1 MSTAPRYWNQVMDP
15 QRCVDLEDFLNGVKY
30 NEDALASSYSG
41 TDLSLE
47 RRMKQIESTLQVLQ
61 RPTSYRPRGARLPQT
76 NFRARDH
83 VSASTQ
89 LVGSNPSLE
98 KPRWPKDDSVVSRG
112 NTPEQV
118 NARPC
123 RHCGSSKHW
132 DYDCRHAR
140 QGARLVKVNFASP
153 ETGYTEAQEA
163 YDALYYEDSEVDEP
177 SDNPDVNVEDNSAD
191 QQDFC
196 EPLQSATFSALH
208 TN

>member
-1 MSTAPRYWNQVMDP
+1 M
-15 QRCVDLEDFLNGVKY
+15 
-30 NEDALASSYSG
+30 
-41 TDLSLE
+41 
-47 RRMKQIESTLQVLQ
+47 
-61 RPTSYRPRGARLPQT
+61 
-76 NFRARDH
+76 
-83 VSASTQ
+83 
-89 LVGSNPSLE
+89 
-98 KPRWPKDDSVVSRG
+98 
-112 NTPEQV
+112 

-123 RHCGSSKHW
+123 QHCGSSKHW

-177 SDNPDVNVEDNSAD
+177 SDNPEVNVEDNSAD

-208 TN
+208 TNQGMSEQGGLSKLGGH